1 MKLALPRKPVH
12 VGVVSAIGAF
22 GYVLVHLA
30 NVGSIGAFVTAGST
44 YSDPKQMPH
53 RIPVL
58 AGDGYDGQFFYRL
71 ATAPLKLGVET
82 RLPTPRNSGWSP
94 L

>member
-12 VGVVSAIGAF
+12 VGVVSAIGAL

-44 YSDPKQMPH
+44 YSDPSQMPH
-53 RIPVL
+53 HIPVL
-58 AGDGYDGQFFYRL
+58 KGNGYDGQFFYRL
-71 ATAPLKLGVET
+71 AV
-82 RLPTPRNSGWSP
+82 
-94 L
+94 